1 MENQWTKGYF
11 LGYLLVG
18 PRRGLEIGEVCRQ
31 TAKESI
37 KMGSQWEDKS
47 KPHLN
52 IVFIGHVD
60 HGKSTTVGR
69 LLLDSGHIEQHV
81 IDKNEKMASDAG
93 KAGFGLAY
101 VMDGLKEERA
111 RGITIDVAH
120 KEFFTPNYYYTVIDA
135 PGHRDFVK
143 NMITGASQADAAV
156 LLCAAN
162 DGVNAQTKEH
172 AFLARVL
179 GVKQLIVHVNKMDI
193 SGVDWSEDKYKA
205 ACAEVNTLLKMAGF
219 KPDDVPKIPAS
230 SLNGDNVYNKSE
242 NCPWWSGNE
251 FNGKKVTTLFEAI
264 DAVQLPDKPIDKP
277 LRLPIQ
283 DVYKISGIGTVP
295 VGKIETGVL
304 QAGKTVMFNPSQKSA
319 EVKSIEM
326 HHTMVDKA
334 EPGDNVGFNVRGLAA
349 TDIRRGDVAGY
360 TDNEPSF
367 VRHDET
373 FVGQIQLMDIPK
385 AVSVGY
391 SPVFH
396 AHTAQVAVRFQELLE
411 KTNKAGKE
419 ANPSFLKT
427 GDACLIRFQPT
438 KPMAIEE
445 MSVFP
450 ELSRF
455 AIRDMGKTVAA
466 GVCMKIEKKA

>member
-1 MENQWTKGYF
+1 M
-11 LGYLLVG
+11 
-18 PRRGLEIGEVCRQ
+18 P
-31 TAKESI
+31 
-37 KMGSQWEDKS
+37 SQWEDRS
-47 KPHLN
+47 KPHRN

-69 LLLDSGHIEQHV
+69 LLLDSGHIEEHV
-81 IDKNEKMASDAG
+81 IEKNEKLAAESG

-101 VMDGLKEERA
+101 VMDGLKEERE

-120 KEFFTPNYYYTVIDA
+120 KEFFTPDYYWTIIDA

-143 NMITGASQADAAV
+143 NMITGASQADTAV

-172 AFLARVL
+172 AFLAKVL
-179 GVKQLIVHVNKMDI
+179 GVKGLIVHVNKMDI
-193 SGVDWSEDKYKA
+193 SGVDWTEEKYKA
-205 ACAEVNTLLKMAGF
+205 ACAEVSGLLKMAGF
-219 KPDDVPKIPAS
+219 KPDDVPMIPAS
-230 SLNGDNVYNKSE
+230 SLNGDNVFNKSDK
-242 NCPWWSGNE
+242 CPWY
-251 FNGKKVTTLFEAI
+251 NGPTLFEAI
-264 DAVQLPDKPIDKP
+264 NATPMPDKPSDKP

-295 VGKIETGVL
+295 VGKIETGTLNV
-304 QAGKTVMFNPSQKSA
+304 GKNVVFNPSAKGG

-334 EPGDNVGFNVRGLAA
+334 EPGDNVGFNVRGLAS

-360 TDNEPSF
+360 TDSEPTF

-391 SPVFH
+391 TPVFH
-396 AHTAQVAVRFQELLE
+396 AHT
-411 KTNKAGKE
+411 
-419 ANPSFLKT
+419 
-427 GDACLIRFQPT
+427 
-438 KPMAIEE
+438 
-445 MSVFP
+445 
-450 ELSRF
+450 
-455 AIRDMGKTVAA
+455 
-466 GVCMKIEKKA
+466 

>member
-1 MENQWTKGYF
+1 
-11 LGYLLVG
+11 
-18 PRRGLEIGEVCRQ
+18 
-31 TAKESI
+31 
-37 KMGSQWEDKS
+37 MGSQWEDKS

-52 IVFIGHVD
+52 IVFVGHVD

-69 LLLDSGHIEQHV
+69 LLLDSGHIEAHV
-81 IDKNEKMASDAG
+81 IEKFEKEAQERG
-93 KAGFGLAY
+93 KAGFGFAY
-101 VMDGLKEERA
+101 VMDGLKEERE

-143 NMITGASQADAAV
+143 NMITGTSQADAAV
-156 LLCAAN
+156 LCVAAD

-179 GVKQLIVHVNKMDI
+179 GVQQLIVNVNKMDI
-193 SGVDWSEDKYKA
+193 SGVNYSQEKYDSVVT
-205 ACAEVNTLLKMAGF
+205 EVTALLKMAGF
-219 KPDDVPKIPAS
+219 NTDEVPFIPCAAMA
-230 SLNGDNVYNKSE
+230 GDNVFNKSE
-242 NCPWWSGNE
+242 NMSWY
-251 FNGKKVTTLFEAI
+251 NGMTLFEAI
-264 DAVQLPDKPIDKP
+264 DKIQMPPKPTDRP

-304 QAGKTVMFNPSQKSA
+304 NAGKTVVFNPSQQTA

-326 HHTMVDKA
+326 HHTMVEKA

-360 TDNEPSF
+360 TDNPPNF

-385 AVSVGY
+385 AIGSGY
-391 SPVFH
+391 TPVFH
-396 AHTAQVAVRFQELLE
+396 AHTSQVAVRFVELLE
-411 KTNKAGKE
+411 NSKTKE
-419 ANPSFLKT
+419 ANPPFLKT
-427 GDACLIRFQPT
+427 GDAALVRFMPT
-438 KPMAIEE
+438 KPMAIEQ
-445 MSVFP
+445 MDAFP
-450 ELSRF
+450 ELARF

-466 GVCMKIEKKA
+466 GVCMKVEKK

>member
-1 MENQWTKGYF
+1 
-11 LGYLLVG
+11 
-18 PRRGLEIGEVCRQ
+18 
-31 TAKESI
+31 
-37 KMGSQWEDKS
+37 MGSQWEDKS
-47 KPHLN
+47 KSHLN
-52 IVFIGHVD
+52 IVFVGHVD

-81 IDKNEKMASDAG
+81 IDGNEKLAAEMG
-93 KAGFGLAY
+93 KAGFGFAY
-101 VMDGLKEERA
+101 VMDGLKEERE

-120 KEFFTPNYYYTVIDA
+120 KEFFTPNYYFTVIDA

-143 NMITGASQADAAV
+143 NMITGTSQADAAV
-156 LLCAAN
+156 LCVAAD

-179 GVKQLIVHVNKMDI
+179 GVQQLIVNVNKMDI
-193 SGVDWSEDKYKA
+193 SGVDYSQEKYDSVVT
-205 ACAEVNTLLKMAGF
+205 EVTGLLKMAGF
-219 KPDDVPKIPAS
+219 KTDEIPFIPCAA
-230 SLNGDNVYNKSE
+230 LAGDNVFNKSE
-242 NCPWWSGNE
+242 NMPWY
-251 FNGKKVTTLFEAI
+251 NGMTLFEAI
-264 DAVQLPDKPIDKP
+264 DKIQMPPKPTDRP

-304 QAGKTVMFNPSQKSA
+304 NVGKTVVFNPSQQTA

-326 HHTMVDKA
+326 HHTNVAKA

-360 TDNEPSF
+360 TDNAPMF

-385 AVSVGY
+385 AIGSGY
-391 SPVFH
+391 TPVFH
-396 AHTAQVAVRFQELLE
+396 AHTSQVAVRFVDLLE
-411 KTNKAGKE
+411 NSKTKE
-419 ANPSFLKT
+419 ANPPFLKT
-427 GDACLIRFQPT
+427 GDAALVRFMPT
-438 KPMAIEE
+438 KPMAIEQ
-445 MSVFP
+445 MDAFP
-450 ELSRF
+450 ELARF

-466 GVCMKIEKKA
+466 GVCMKVEKK

>member
-1 MENQWTKGYF
+1 M
-11 LGYLLVG
+11 
-18 PRRGLEIGEVCRQ
+18 P
-31 TAKESI
+31 A
-37 KMGSQWEDKS
+37 QWEDKN
-47 KPHLN
+47 KPHRN
-52 IVFIGHVD
+52 IVFVGHVD

-69 LLLDSGHIEQHV
+69 LLLDSGHIEEHV
-81 IDKNEKMASDAG
+81 IEKNEKLAAEAG

-101 VMDGLKEERA
+101 VMDGLKEERE

-120 KEFFTPNYYYTVIDA
+120 KEFFTPKYYWTIIDA

-143 NMITGASQADAAV
+143 NMITGASQADTAV

-172 AFLARVL
+172 AFLAKVL
-179 GVKQLIVHVNKMDI
+179 GVKELIVHVNKMDI

-205 ACAEVNTLLKMAGF
+205 AVDEVSQLLKMAGF
-219 KPDDVPKIPAS
+219 GSQLDKIPMIPAS
-230 SLNGDNVYNKSE
+230 SLKGDNVFKKSE
-242 NCPWWSGNE
+242 NTPWY
-251 FNGKKVTTLFEAI
+251 NGPTLFEAI
-264 DAVQLPDKPIDKP
+264 DAAAMPNKPLDKP

-295 VGKIETGVL
+295 VGKIETGTL
-304 QAGKTVMFNPSQKSA
+304 NSGKTVVFNPSQKSA

-326 HHTMVDKA
+326 HHTIVDKA

-349 TDIRRGDVAGY
+349 DEIRRGDVAGY
-360 TDNEPSF
+360 TDSEPTF

-391 SPVFH
+391 TPVFH
-396 AHTAQVAVRFQELLE
+396 AHTAQVAIKFQELLE
-411 KTNKAGKE
+411 KTNKNGKE
-419 ANPSFLKT
+419 ANPSFLKN
-427 GDACLIRFQPT
+427 GDACLIRFQPM
-438 KPMAIEE
+438 KPFAIEQ
-445 MSVFP
+445 MDTFP

-466 GVCMKIEKKA
+466 GVCLKIEKK

>member
-1 MENQWTKGYF
+1 
-11 LGYLLVG
+11 
-18 PRRGLEIGEVCRQ
+18 
-31 TAKESI
+31 
-37 KMGSQWEDKS
+37 MGSQWEDKN

-69 LLLDSGHIEQHV
+69 LLLDSGHIEGHV
-81 IDKNEKMASDAG
+81 IEKNEKLAAESG

-101 VMDGLKEERA
+101 VMDGLKEERE

-120 KEFFTPNYYYTVIDA
+120 KEFFTPNYYWTVIDA

-172 AFLARVL
+172 AFLAKVL

-193 SGVDWSEDKYKA
+193 SGVDWSEDKYKQ
-205 ACAEVNTLLKMAGF
+205 ACTEVGNLLKMAGF
-219 KPDDVPKIPAS
+219 KPDDVPMIPAS
-230 SLNGDNVYNKSE
+230 SLNGDNVYNKSDK
-242 NCPWWSGNE
+242 CPWYKGP
-251 FNGKKVTTLFEAI
+251 TLFEAI
-264 DAVQLPDKPIDKP
+264 DKITMPDKPINKP

-295 VGKIETGVL
+295 VGKIETGTLNV
-304 QAGKTVMFNPSQKSA
+304 GKTVVFNPSAQSA

-326 HHTMVDKA
+326 HHTMVPKA
-334 EPGDNVGFNVRGLAA
+334 EPGDNVGFNVRALAA

-360 TDNEPSF
+360 ADSEPMY

-391 SPVFH
+391 TPVFH

-411 KTNKAGKE
+411 KTNKSGKE
-419 ANPSFLKT
+419 ANLS
-427 GDACLIRFQPT
+427 LIHISEPT
-438 KPMAIEE
+438 RPY
-445 MSVFP
+445 
-450 ELSRF
+450 
-455 AIRDMGKTVAA
+455 
-466 GVCMKIEKKA
+466 

>member
-1 MENQWTKGYF
+1 
-11 LGYLLVG
+11 
-18 PRRGLEIGEVCRQ
+18 
-31 TAKESI
+31 
-37 KMGSQWEDKS
+37 MGSQWEDKS

-52 IVFIGHVD
+52 IVFVGHVD

-81 IDKNEKMASDAG
+81 IDGNEKLAAEMG
-93 KAGFGLAY
+93 KAGFGFAY
-101 VMDGLKEERA
+101 VMDGLKEERE

-120 KEFFTPNYYYTVIDA
+120 KEFFTPNYYFTVIDA

-143 NMITGASQADAAV
+143 NMITGTSQADAAV
-156 LLCAAN
+156 LCVAAD

-179 GVKQLIVHVNKMDI
+179 GVQQLIVNVNKMDI
-193 SGVDWSEDKYKA
+193 SGVNYSQDKYDNVVT
-205 ACAEVNTLLKMAGF
+205 EVTALLKMAGF
-219 KPDDVPKIPAS
+219 NTDEVPFIPCAA
-230 SLNGDNVYNKSE
+230 LAGDNVFNKSE
-242 NCPWWSGNE
+242 NMPWY
-251 FNGKKVTTLFEAI
+251 NGMTLFEAI
-264 DAVQLPDKPIDKP
+264 DKIQMPPKPTDRP

-304 QAGKTVMFNPSQKSA
+304 NVGKTVVFNPSQQTA

-326 HHTMVDKA
+326 HHTNVDKA

-360 TDNEPSF
+360 TDTPPMF

-385 AVSVGY
+385 AIGSGY
-391 SPVFH
+391 TPVFH
-396 AHTAQVAVRFQELLE
+396 AHTSQVAVRFVDLLE
-411 KTNKAGKE
+411 NSKTKE
-419 ANPSFLKT
+419 ANPPFLKT
-427 GDACLIRFQPT
+427 GDAALVRFMPT
-438 KPMAIEE
+438 KPMAIEQ
-445 MSVFP
+445 MDAFP
-450 ELSRF
+450 ELARF

-466 GVCMKIEKKA
+466 GVCMKVEKK

>member
-1 MENQWTKGYF
+1 
-11 LGYLLVG
+11 
-18 PRRGLEIGEVCRQ
+18 
-31 TAKESI
+31 
-37 KMGSQWEDKS
+37 MGSQWEDKS

-69 LLLDSGHIEQHV
+69 LLLDSGHIEGHV
-81 IDKNEKMASDAG
+81 VEKNEKLAPEAG

-101 VMDGLKEERA
+101 VMDGLKEERE

-120 KEFFTPNYYYTVIDA
+120 KEFFTPNYYWTVIDA

-172 AFLARVL
+172 AFLAKVL
-179 GVKQLIVHVNKMDI
+179 GVKQIIVHVNKMDI
-193 SGVDWSEDKYKA
+193 SGVDWSEDKYNT
-205 ACAEVNTLLKMAGF
+205 ACTEVSNLLKMAGF
-219 KPDDVPKIPAS
+219 KPDDIPMIPAS
-230 SLNGDNVYNKSE
+230 SLNGDNVYNKSDK
-242 NCPWWSGNE
+242 CSWYKGP
-251 FNGKKVTTLFEAI
+251 TLFEAI
-264 DAVQLPDKPIDKP
+264 DKLTMPNKPINKP

-295 VGKIETGVL
+295 VGKIETGTLNV
-304 QAGKTVMFNPSQKSA
+304 GKTVVFNPSQKSA

-326 HHTMVDKA
+326 HHTMVPKA
-334 EPGDNVGFNVRGLAA
+334 EPGDNVGFNVRGLAQV
-349 TDIRRGDVAGY
+349 DIRRGDVAGY
-360 TDNEPSF
+360 TDNEPMY

-391 SPVFH
+391 TPVFH
-396 AHTAQVAVRFQELLE
+396 AHTAQVAVRFLELLE

-427 GDACLIRFQPT
+427 GDACLIRFQPN
-438 KPMAIEE
+438 KPMAIEQ
-445 MSVFP
+445 MDTFP

-466 GVCMKIEKKA
+466 GVCLKIDKK

>member
-1 MENQWTKGYF
+1 
-11 LGYLLVG
+11 
-18 PRRGLEIGEVCRQ
+18 
-31 TAKESI
+31 
-37 KMGSQWEDKS
+37 MGSQWEDKS

-52 IVFIGHVD
+52 IVFVGHVD

-69 LLLDSGHIEQHV
+69 LLLDSGHIEAHV
-81 IDKNEKMASDAG
+81 IEKFEKEAQERG
-93 KAGFGLAY
+93 KAGFGFAY
-101 VMDGLKEERA
+101 VMDGLKEERE

-143 NMITGASQADAAV
+143 NMITGTSQADAAV
-156 LLCAAN
+156 LCVAAD

-179 GVKQLIVHVNKMDI
+179 GVQQLIVNVNKMDI
-193 SGVDWSEDKYKA
+193 SGVNYSQEKYDSVVT
-205 ACAEVNTLLKMAGF
+205 EVTALLKMAGF
-219 KPDDVPKIPAS
+219 NTDEVPFIPCAAIA
-230 SLNGDNVYNKSE
+230 GDNVFNKSE
-242 NCPWWSGNE
+242 NMSWY
-251 FNGKKVTTLFEAI
+251 NGMTLFEAI
-264 DAVQLPDKPIDKP
+264 DKIQMPPKPTDRP

-304 QAGKTVMFNPSQKSA
+304 NAGKTVVFNPSQQTA

-326 HHTMVDKA
+326 HHTMVERA

-360 TDNEPSF
+360 TDTPPMF

-385 AVSVGY
+385 AIGSGY
-391 SPVFH
+391 TPVFH
-396 AHTAQVAVRFQELLE
+396 AHTSQVAVRFVDLLE
-411 KTNKAGKE
+411 NSKTKE
-419 ANPSFLKT
+419 ANPPFLKT
-427 GDACLIRFQPT
+427 GDAALVRFMPT
-438 KPMAIEE
+438 KPMAIEQ
-445 MSVFP
+445 MDAFP
-450 ELSRF
+450 ELARF

-466 GVCMKIEKKA
+466 GVCMKVEKK

>member
-1 MENQWTKGYF
+1 
-11 LGYLLVG
+11 
-18 PRRGLEIGEVCRQ
+18 
-31 TAKESI
+31 
-37 KMGSQWEDKS
+37 
-47 KPHLN
+47 
-52 IVFIGHVD
+52 VD

-81 IDKNEKMASDAG
+81 IDGNEKLAAELG
-93 KAGFGLAY
+93 KAGFGFAY
-101 VMDGLKEERA
+101 VMDGLKEERE

-120 KEFFTPNYYYTVIDA
+120 KEFFTPKYYFTVIDA

-143 NMITGASQADAAV
+143 NMITGTSQADAAV
-156 LLCAAN
+156 LCVAAD

-179 GVKQLIVHVNKMDI
+179 GVQQLIVNVNKMDI
-193 SGVDWSEDKYKA
+193 SGVDYSQEKYDSVVT
-205 ACAEVNTLLKMAGF
+205 EVTGLLKMAGF
-219 KPDDVPKIPAS
+219 KTDEIPFIPCAA
-230 SLNGDNVYNKSE
+230 LAGDNVFNKSE
-242 NCPWWSGNE
+242 NMPWY
-251 FNGKKVTTLFEAI
+251 NGMTLFEAI
-264 DAVQLPDKPIDKP
+264 DNIEMPPKPTDRP

-304 QAGKTVMFNPSQKSA
+304 NVGKTVVFNPSQQTA

-326 HHTMVDKA
+326 HHTNVDKA

-360 TDNEPSF
+360 TDKPPAF

-373 FVGQIQLMDIPK
+373 FIGQIQLMEIPK
-385 AVSVGY
+385 AIGTGY
-391 SPVFH
+391 TPVFH
-396 AHTAQVAVRFQELLE
+396 CHTSQVAVRFVELLE
-411 KTNKAGKE
+411 NSRTKE
-419 ANPSFLKT
+419 ANPPFLKT
-427 GDACLIRFQPT
+427 GDAALVRFAPT

-445 MSVFP
+445 MSDFP

-466 GVCMKIEKKA
+466 GVCMKIEKK

>member
-1 MENQWTKGYF
+1 M
-11 LGYLLVG
+11 
-18 PRRGLEIGEVCRQ
+18 P
-31 TAKESI
+31 
-37 KMGSQWEDKS
+37 SQWEDKN

-69 LLLDSGHIEQHV
+69 LLLDSGHIEGHV
-81 IDKNEKMASDAG
+81 IEKNEKLAAESG

-101 VMDGLKEERA
+101 VMDGLKEERE

-120 KEFFTPNYYYTVIDA
+120 KEFFTPNYYWTVIDA

-172 AFLARVL
+172 AFLAKVL

-205 ACAEVNTLLKMAGF
+205 ACAEVGNLLKMAGF
-219 KPDDVPKIPAS
+219 KPDDVPMIPAS
-230 SLNGDNVYNKSE
+230 SLNGDNVFNKSDK
-242 NCPWWSGNE
+242 CPWY
-251 FNGKKVTTLFEAI
+251 NGPTLFEAI
-264 DAVQLPDKPIDKP
+264 DKISMPDKPINKP

-295 VGKIETGVL
+295 VGKIETGTLNV
-304 QAGKTVMFNPSQKSA
+304 GKTVVFNPSMKSA

-326 HHTMVDKA
+326 HHTMVPKA

-360 TDNEPSF
+360 ADNEPMF

-391 SPVFH
+391 TPVFH

-411 KTNKAGKE
+411 KTNKSGKE

-427 GDACLIRFQPT
+427 GDACLIRFQPN
-438 KPMAIEE
+438 KPMAIEQ
-445 MSVFP
+445 MDTFP

-466 GVCMKIEKKA
+466 GVCLKIEKKA

>member
-1 MENQWTKGYF
+1 
-11 LGYLLVG
+11 
-18 PRRGLEIGEVCRQ
+18 
-31 TAKESI
+31 
-37 KMGSQWEDKS
+37 MGSEWEDKS
-47 KPHLN
+47 KPHRN

-69 LLLDSGHIEQHV
+69 LLLDSGHIEEH
-81 IDKNEKMASDAG
+81 IIEKNEKLAAEQG

-101 VMDGLKEERA
+101 VMDGLKEERE

-120 KEFFTPNYYYTVIDA
+120 KEFFTPKFYWTIIDA

-143 NMITGASQADAAV
+143 NMITGASQADTAV

-162 DGVNAQTKEH
+162 DGVNAQTREH
-172 AFLARVL
+172 AFLAKVL
-179 GVKQLIVHVNKMDI
+179 GVKALIVHINKMDI
-193 SGVDWSEDKYKA
+193 SGVDWSEDKYKEA
-205 ACAEVNTLLKMAGF
+205 KSQVSDLLKRAGF
-219 KPDDVPKIPAS
+219 KPDDVPMIPAS
-230 SLNGDNVYNKSE
+230 SLNGDNVYKKSDK
-242 NCPWWSGNE
+242 CPWYSGP
-251 FNGKKVTTLFEAI
+251 TLFEAI
-264 DAVQLPDKPIDKP
+264 DSMPAPDKPTDKP

-283 DVYKISGIGTVP
+283 DVYKIGGIGTVP
-295 VGKIETGVL
+295 VGKIETGTL
-304 QAGKTVMFNPSQKSA
+304 NAGKTVVFNPSQKSA

-326 HHTMVDKA
+326 HHTMVEKA

-360 TDNEPSF
+360 TDTAPTF

-391 SPVFH
+391 TPVFH

-411 KTNKAGKE
+411 KTSKGQKE

-427 GDACLIRFQPT
+427 GDAALIRFAPT
-438 KPMAIEE
+438 KPMAIEQ
-445 MSVFP
+445 MDKFP

-466 GVCMKIEKKA
+466 GVCLKIEKKA

>member
-1 MENQWTKGYF
+1 M
-11 LGYLLVG
+11 
-18 PRRGLEIGEVCRQ
+18 P
-31 TAKESI
+31 
-37 KMGSQWEDKS
+37 SQWEDRK
-47 KPHLN
+47 KPHRN

-69 LLLDSGHIEQHV
+69 LLLDSGHIEEHV
-81 IDKNEKMASDAG
+81 IEKNEKLAAESG

-101 VMDGLKEERA
+101 VMDGLKEERE

-120 KEFFTPNYYYTVIDA
+120 KEFFTPTYYWTIIDA

-143 NMITGASQADAAV
+143 NMMTGASQADTAV

-162 DGVNAQTKEH
+162 DGDNAQTKEL
-172 AFLARVL
+172 AFLAKVL
-179 GVKQLIVHVNKMDI
+179 GVKGLIVHVNKMDI
-193 SGVDWSEDKYKA
+193 SGVDWTEEKYNA
-205 ACAEVNTLLKMAGF
+205 ACKEVSQLLRMAGF
-219 KPDDVPKIPAS
+219 KPDDVPMIPAS
-230 SLNGDNVYNKSE
+230 SLKGDNVFKKSE
-242 NCPWWSGNE
+242 NTPWY
-251 FNGKKVTTLFEAI
+251 NGPTLFEAI
-264 DAVQLPDKPIDKP
+264 DATPMPDKPSSKP

-295 VGKIETGVL
+295 VGKIETGTLNV
-304 QAGKTVMFNPSQKSA
+304 GKNVVFNPSMKSG

-349 TDIRRGDVAGY
+349 DEIRRGDVAGY
-360 TDNEPSF
+360 TDSEPTF

-391 SPVFH
+391 TPVFH
-396 AHTAQVAVRFQELLE
+396 AHTAQVAVKFMDLLE
-411 KTNKAGKE
+411 KTNKSGKE

-438 KPMAIEE
+438 KPMSIEQLDT
-445 MSVFP
+445 FP
-450 ELSRF
+450 ELARF

-466 GVCMKIEKKA
+466 GVCIKIEKK

>member
-1 MENQWTKGYF
+1 
-11 LGYLLVG
+11 
-18 PRRGLEIGEVCRQ
+18 
-31 TAKESI
+31 
-37 KMGSQWEDKS
+37 MGSQWEDKS

-52 IVFIGHVD
+52 IVFVGHVD

-81 IDKNEKMASDAG
+81 IDKFEQEASERG
-93 KAGFGLAY
+93 KAGFGFAY
-101 VMDGLKEERA
+101 VMDGLKEERE

-120 KEFFTPNYYYTVIDA
+120 KEFYTPNYYFTVIDA

-143 NMITGASQADAAV
+143 NMITGTSQADAAV
-156 LLCAAN
+156 LNVAAN

-179 GVKQLIVHVNKMDI
+179 GVQQLIVNVNKMDI
-193 SGVDWSEDKYKA
+193 SGVDWSQDKYNSVV
-205 ACAEVNTLLKMAGF
+205 AEVTNLLKMAGF
-219 KPDDVPKIPAS
+219 NTDDIPFIPCSAFD
-230 SLNGDNVYNKSE
+230 GDNIFNKSD
-242 NCPWWSGNE
+242 NTSWY
-251 FNGKKVTTLFEAI
+251 NGPTLFEAI
-264 DAVQLPDKPIDKP
+264 DAIQMPPKPTDRP

-295 VGKIETGVL
+295 VGKIETGIL
-304 QAGKTVMFNPSQKSA
+304 NAGKTVVFNPSQQSA

-334 EPGDNVGFNVRGLAA
+334 EPGDNVGFNVRGLSA

-360 TDNEPSF
+360 QDNPPMF

-385 AVSVGY
+385 AIGTGY
-391 SPVFH
+391 TPVFH
-396 AHTAQVAVRFQELLE
+396 CHTSQVAVRFIDLLE
-411 KTNKAGKE
+411 KTSKGQKE
-419 ANPSFLKT
+419 ANPAFLKT
-427 GDACLIRFQPT
+427 GDACLVRFGPT
-438 KPMAIEE
+438 KPMAIEQ
-445 MSVFP
+445 MDVFP
-450 ELSRF
+450 ELARF

-466 GVCMKIEKKA
+466 GVCMKIDKK

>member
-1 MENQWTKGYF
+1 
-11 LGYLLVG
+11 
-18 PRRGLEIGEVCRQ
+18 
-31 TAKESI
+31 
-37 KMGSQWEDKS
+37 MGSEWEDKS
-47 KPHLN
+47 KPHRN

-69 LLLDSGHIEQHV
+69 LLLDSGHIEAHV
-81 IDKNEKMASDAG
+81 IEKNDKLAAEHG

-101 VMDGLKEERA
+101 VMDGLKEERE

-120 KEFFTPNYYYTVIDA
+120 KEFFSPKYYWTIIDA

-143 NMITGASQADAAV
+143 NMITGASQADTAV

-179 GVKQLIVHVNKMDI
+179 GVSELIVLINKMDI
-193 SGVDWSEDKYKA
+193 SGVNWSQEKYEASKT
-205 ACAEVNTLLKMAGF
+205 EMTNLLKMAGF
-219 KPDDVPKIPAS
+219 GSKLADIPMIPAA
-230 SLNGDNVYNKSE
+230 SLIGDNVYNKSE
-242 NCPWWSGNE
+242 NMSWYSGP
-251 FNGKKVTTLFEAI
+251 TLFEAI
-264 DAVQLPDKPIDKP
+264 DASAMPNKPLDKP

-283 DVYKISGIGTVP
+283 DVYKIGGIGTVP
-295 VGKIETGVL
+295 VGKIETGIL
-304 QAGKTVMFNPSQKSA
+304 HSGKTVVFNPSQKSA

-334 EPGDNVGFNVRGLAA
+334 EPGDNVGFNVRGLSA

-360 TDNEPSF
+360 TDTAPTF

-391 SPVFH
+391 TPVFH
-396 AHTAQVAVRFQELLE
+396 AHTAQVAVRFIDLLE
-411 KTNKAGKE
+411 KTSKGQKE

-427 GDACLIRFQPT
+427 GDAAMIRFQPT

-445 MSVFP
+445 MAVFP

-466 GVCMKIEKKA
+466 GVCIKIEKK

>member
-1 MENQWTKGYF
+1 
-11 LGYLLVG
+11 
-18 PRRGLEIGEVCRQ
+18 
-31 TAKESI
+31 
-37 KMGSQWEDKS
+37 MGSQWEDKS
-47 KPHLN
+47 KSHLN
-52 IVFIGHVD
+52 IVFVGHVD

-81 IDKNEKMASDAG
+81 IDGNEKLAAELG
-93 KAGFGLAY
+93 KAGFGFAY
-101 VMDGLKEERA
+101 VMDGLKEERE

-120 KEFFTPNYYYTVIDA
+120 KEFFTPNYYFTVIDA

-143 NMITGASQADAAV
+143 NMITGTSQADAAV
-156 LLCAAN
+156 LCVAAD

-179 GVKQLIVHVNKMDI
+179 GVQQLIVNVNKMDI
-193 SGVDWSEDKYKA
+193 SGVDYSQEKYDSVVT
-205 ACAEVNTLLKMAGF
+205 EVTGLLKMAGF
-219 KPDDVPKIPAS
+219 KTDEIPFIPCAA
-230 SLNGDNVYNKSE
+230 LAGDNVFNKSE
-242 NCPWWSGNE
+242 NMPWY
-251 FNGKKVTTLFEAI
+251 NGMTLFEAI
-264 DAVQLPDKPIDKP
+264 DKIQMPPKPTDRP

-304 QAGKTVMFNPSQKSA
+304 NVGKTVVFNPSQQTA

-326 HHTMVDKA
+326 HHTNVERA

-360 TDNEPSF
+360 TDNEPMF

-385 AVSVGY
+385 AIGSGY
-391 SPVFH
+391 TPVFH
-396 AHTAQVAVRFQELLE
+396 AHTSQVAVRFVDLLE
-411 KTNKAGKE
+411 NSKTKE
-419 ANPSFLKT
+419 ANPPFLKT
-427 GDACLIRFQPT
+427 GDAALVRFMPT
-438 KPMAIEE
+438 KPMAIEQ
-445 MSVFP
+445 MDAFP
-450 ELSRF
+450 ELARF

-466 GVCMKIEKKA
+466 GVCMKVEKK

>member
-1 MENQWTKGYF
+1 M
-11 LGYLLVG
+11 
-18 PRRGLEIGEVCRQ
+18 
-31 TAKESI
+31 S
-37 KMGSQWEDKS
+37 SQWEDKS

-69 LLLDSGHIEQHV
+69 LLLDTGHIEQHV
-81 IDKNEKMASDAG
+81 IDKNEKLAVEHG

-101 VMDGLKEERA
+101 VMDGLKEERE

-120 KEFFTPNYYYTVIDA
+120 KELFTPNYYFTIIDA

-143 NMITGASQADAAV
+143 NMITGTSQADAAV
-156 LLCAAN
+156 LVCAAN
-162 DGVNAQTKEH
+162 DGVNAQTREH

-179 GVKQLIVHVNKMDI
+179 GVKQLIINVNKMDI
-193 SGVDWSEDKYKA
+193 SGVDYSEDRYNAVVK
-205 ACAEVNTLLKMAGF
+205 ELHQLLKMAGF
-219 KPDDVPKIPAS
+219 KPADVPMIPCS
-230 SLNGDNVYNKSE
+230 SFLGENLYNKSS
-242 NCPWWSGNE
+242 NMPWYKGQ
-251 FNGKKVTTLFEAI
+251 TLFEAI
-264 DAVQLPDKPIDKP
+264 DGIQMPSKPTDRP

-304 QAGKTVMFNPSQKSA
+304 YAGKTVIFNPSQKSA

-326 HHTMVDKA
+326 HHTNVAKA
-334 EPGDNVGFNVRGLAA
+334 EPGDNIGFNVRGLAA

-360 TDNEPSF
+360 TDTPPAF

-373 FVGQIQLMDIPK
+373 FIGQIQLMEIPK
-385 AVSVGY
+385 AIGTGY
-391 SPVFH
+391 TPVFH
-396 AHTAQVAVRFQELLE
+396 CHTSQVAVRFVELLE
-411 KTNKAGKE
+411 NSRTKE
-419 ANPSFLKT
+419 ANPPFLKT
-427 GDACLIRFQPT
+427 GDAAMIRFAPT

-445 MSVFP
+445 MSDFP

-466 GVCMKIEKKA
+466 GVCIKIEKK

>member
-1 MENQWTKGYF
+1 
-11 LGYLLVG
+11 
-18 PRRGLEIGEVCRQ
+18 
-31 TAKESI
+31 
-37 KMGSQWEDKS
+37 MGSQWEDKS

-52 IVFIGHVD
+52 IVFVGHVD

-69 LLLDSGHIEQHV
+69 LLLDSGHIEAHV
-81 IDKNEKMASDAG
+81 IEKFEKEAQERG
-93 KAGFGLAY
+93 KAGFGFAY
-101 VMDGLKEERA
+101 VMDGLKEERE

-143 NMITGASQADAAV
+143 NMITGTSQADAAV
-156 LLCAAN
+156 LCVAAD

-179 GVKQLIVHVNKMDI
+179 GVQQLIVNVNKMDI
-193 SGVDWSEDKYKA
+193 SGVNYSQEKYDSVVT
-205 ACAEVNTLLKMAGF
+205 EVTALLKMAGF
-219 KPDDVPKIPAS
+219 NTDEVPFIPCAAIA
-230 SLNGDNVYNKSE
+230 GDNVFNKSE
-242 NCPWWSGNE
+242 NMSWY
-251 FNGKKVTTLFEAI
+251 NGMTLFEAI
-264 DAVQLPDKPIDKP
+264 DKIQMPPKPTDRP

-304 QAGKTVMFNPSQKSA
+304 NAGKTVVFNPSQQTA

-326 HHTMVDKA
+326 HHTMVEKA

-360 TDNEPSF
+360 TDNPPNF

-385 AVSVGY
+385 AIGSGY
-391 SPVFH
+391 TPVFH
-396 AHTAQVAVRFQELLE
+396 AHTSQVAVRFVELLE
-411 KTNKAGKE
+411 NSKTKE
-419 ANPSFLKT
+419 ANPPFLKT
-427 GDACLIRFQPT
+427 GDAALVRFMPT
-438 KPMAIEE
+438 KPMAIEQ
-445 MSVFP
+445 MDAFP
-450 ELSRF
+450 ELARF

-466 GVCMKIEKKA
+466 GVCMKVEKK

>member
-1 MENQWTKGYF
+1 
-11 LGYLLVG
+11 
-18 PRRGLEIGEVCRQ
+18 
-31 TAKESI
+31 
-37 KMGSQWEDKS
+37 MGSQWEDKS
-47 KPHLN
+47 KSHLN
-52 IVFIGHVD
+52 IVFVGHVD

-81 IDKNEKMASDAG
+81 IDGNEKLAAELG
-93 KAGFGLAY
+93 KAGFGFAY
-101 VMDGLKEERA
+101 VMDGLKEERE

-120 KEFFTPNYYYTVIDA
+120 KEFFTPNYYFTVIDA

-143 NMITGASQADAAV
+143 NMITGTSQADAAV
-156 LLCAAN
+156 LCVAAD

-179 GVKQLIVHVNKMDI
+179 GVQQLIVNVNKMDI
-193 SGVDWSEDKYKA
+193 SGVDYSQEKYDSVVT
-205 ACAEVNTLLKMAGF
+205 EVTGLLKMAGF
-219 KPDDVPKIPAS
+219 KTDEIPFIPCAA
-230 SLNGDNVYNKSE
+230 LAGDNVFNKSE
-242 NCPWWSGNE
+242 NMPWY
-251 FNGKKVTTLFEAI
+251 NGMTLFEAI
-264 DAVQLPDKPIDKP
+264 DKIQMPPKPTDRP

-304 QAGKTVMFNPSQKSA
+304 NVGKTVVFNPSQQTA

-326 HHTMVDKA
+326 HHTNVEKA

-360 TDNEPSF
+360 TDNEPMF

-385 AVSVGY
+385 AIGSGY
-391 SPVFH
+391 TPVFH
-396 AHTAQVAVRFQELLE
+396 AHTSQVAVRFVDLLE
-411 KTNKAGKE
+411 NSKTKE
-419 ANPSFLKT
+419 ANPPFLKT
-427 GDACLIRFQPT
+427 GDAALVRFMPT
-438 KPMAIEE
+438 KPMAIEQ
-445 MSVFP
+445 MDAFP
-450 ELSRF
+450 ELARF

-466 GVCMKIEKKA
+466 GVCMKVEKK

>member
-1 MENQWTKGYF
+1 M
-11 LGYLLVG
+11 
-18 PRRGLEIGEVCRQ
+18 P
-31 TAKESI
+31 
-37 KMGSQWEDKS
+37 SQWEDKT
-47 KPHLN
+47 KPHRN
-52 IVFIGHVD
+52 IVFVGHVD

-69 LLLDSGHIEQHV
+69 LLLDSGHIEEHV
-81 IDKNEKMASDAG
+81 IEKNEKLAAESG

-101 VMDGLKEERA
+101 VMDGLKEERE

-120 KEFFTPNYYYTVIDA
+120 KEFFTPKYYWTIIDA

-143 NMITGASQADAAV
+143 NMITGASQADTAV

-172 AFLARVL
+172 AFLAKVL
-179 GVKQLIVHVNKMDI
+179 GVKELIVHVNKMDI
-193 SGVDWSEDKYKA
+193 SGVDWSEDKYKS
-205 ACAEVNTLLKMAGF
+205 ACKEVSDLLKMAGF
-219 KPDDVPKIPAS
+219 GSQLDNIPMIPAS
-230 SLNGDNVYNKSE
+230 SLKGDNVYNKSD
-242 NCPWWSGNE
+242 NTPWY
-251 FNGKKVTTLFEAI
+251 NGPTLFEAI
-264 DAVQLPDKPIDKP
+264 DAAAMPSKPVDKP

-295 VGKIETGVL
+295 VGKIETGTLNV
-304 QAGKTVMFNPSQKSA
+304 GKNIIFNPSQKSG

-326 HHTMVDKA
+326 HHTMVQKA
-334 EPGDNVGFNVRGLAA
+334 EPGDNVGFNVRGLASD
-349 TDIRRGDVAGY
+349 DIRRGDVAGY
-360 TDNEPSF
+360 SDSEPTY
-367 VRHDET
+367 VRHDEH

-391 SPVFH
+391 TPVFH
-396 AHTAQVAVRFQELLE
+396 SHTAQVAVKFMELLE
-411 KTNKAGKE
+411 KTNKSGKE

-438 KPMAIEE
+438 KPLAIEQ
-445 MSVFP
+445 MDKFP

-466 GVCMKIEKKA
+466 GVCLKIEKK

>member
-1 MENQWTKGYF
+1 
-11 LGYLLVG
+11 
-18 PRRGLEIGEVCRQ
+18 
-31 TAKESI
+31 
-37 KMGSQWEDKS
+37 MGSQWEDKS
-47 KPHLN
+47 KSHLN
-52 IVFIGHVD
+52 IVFVGHVD

-81 IDKNEKMASDAG
+81 IDGNEKLAAELG
-93 KAGFGLAY
+93 KAGFGFAY
-101 VMDGLKEERA
+101 VMDGLKEERE

-120 KEFFTPNYYYTVIDA
+120 KEFFTPKYYFTVIDA

-143 NMITGASQADAAV
+143 NMITGTSQADAAV
-156 LLCAAN
+156 LCVAAD

-179 GVKQLIVHVNKMDI
+179 GVQQLIVNVNKMDI
-193 SGVDWSEDKYKA
+193 SGVDYSQEKYDSVVT
-205 ACAEVNTLLKMAGF
+205 EVTGLLKMAGF
-219 KPDDVPKIPAS
+219 KTDEIPFIPCAA
-230 SLNGDNVYNKSE
+230 LAGDNVFNKSE
-242 NCPWWSGNE
+242 NMPWY
-251 FNGKKVTTLFEAI
+251 NGMTLFEAI
-264 DAVQLPDKPIDKP
+264 DNIEMPPKPTDRP

-304 QAGKTVMFNPSQKSA
+304 NVGKTVVFNPSQQTA

-326 HHTMVDKA
+326 HHTNVEKA

-360 TDNEPSF
+360 TDNEPMF

-385 AVSVGY
+385 AIGSGY
-391 SPVFH
+391 TPVFH
-396 AHTAQVAVRFQELLE
+396 AHTSQVAVRFVDLLE
-411 KTNKAGKE
+411 NSKTKE
-419 ANPSFLKT
+419 ANPPFLKT
-427 GDACLIRFQPT
+427 GDAALVRFMPT
-438 KPMAIEE
+438 KPMAIEQ
-445 MSVFP
+445 MDAFP
-450 ELSRF
+450 ELARF

-466 GVCMKIEKKA
+466 GVCMKVEKK

>member
-1 MENQWTKGYF
+1 M
-11 LGYLLVG
+11 
-18 PRRGLEIGEVCRQ
+18 P
-31 TAKESI
+31 
-37 KMGSQWEDKS
+37 SQWEDRK
-47 KPHLN
+47 KPHRN

-69 LLLDSGHIEQHV
+69 LLLDSGHIEEHV
-81 IDKNEKMASDAG
+81 IEKNEKLAAESG

-101 VMDGLKEERA
+101 VMDGLKEERE

-120 KEFFTPNYYYTVIDA
+120 KEFFTPDFYWTIIDA

-143 NMITGASQADAAV
+143 NMITGASQADTAV

-172 AFLARVL
+172 AFLAKVL
-179 GVKQLIVHVNKMDI
+179 GVKGLIVHVNKMDI
-193 SGVDWSEDKYKA
+193 SGVDWTEEKYNA
-205 ACAEVNTLLKMAGF
+205 ACKEVSQLLRMAGF
-219 KPDDVPKIPAS
+219 KPDDVPMIPAS
-230 SLNGDNVYNKSE
+230 SLKGDNVFKKSE
-242 NCPWWSGNE
+242 NTPWY
-251 FNGKKVTTLFEAI
+251 NGPTLFEAI
-264 DAVQLPDKPIDKP
+264 DATPMPDKPSSKP

-295 VGKIETGVL
+295 VGKIETGTLNV
-304 QAGKTVMFNPSQKSA
+304 GKNVVFNPSMKSG

-349 TDIRRGDVAGY
+349 DEIRRGDVAGY
-360 TDNEPSF
+360 TDSEPTF

-391 SPVFH
+391 TPVFH
-396 AHTAQVAVRFQELLE
+396 AHTAQVAVKFMDLLE
-411 KTNKAGKE
+411 KTNKSGKE

-438 KPMAIEE
+438 KPMSIEQLDT
-445 MSVFP
+445 FP
-450 ELSRF
+450 ELARF

-466 GVCMKIEKKA
+466 GVCIKIEKK

>member
-1 MENQWTKGYF
+1 MQNQRTKGYL
-11 LGYLLVG
+11 LGYFLVG

-230 SLNGDNVYNKSE
+230 SLNGDNVYHKSE